1 MELVFDKKFIV
12 EEKGEIPQEYYEKE
26 KDHAVTLISLSII
39 RSLYENNLLTK
50 EEFDYIHN
58 KYML

>member
-1 MELVFDKKFIV
+1 MELVFDKKVIV
-12 EEKGEIPQEYYEKE
+12 EEKGEIPQVYYEKE
-26 KDHAVTLISLSII
+26 KDHAVTLISLSIM

-50 EEFDYIHN
+50 EEYDYIHN